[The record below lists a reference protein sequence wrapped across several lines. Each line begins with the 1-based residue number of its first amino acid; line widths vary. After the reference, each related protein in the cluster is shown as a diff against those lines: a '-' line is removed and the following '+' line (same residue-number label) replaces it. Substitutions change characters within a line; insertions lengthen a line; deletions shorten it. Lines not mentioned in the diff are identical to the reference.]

1 MDKDIEETDLAV
13 GAVGSEGARRSSTL
27 SMARDER
34 PAAPL
39 APGQRS
45 SLARKRGAAAH
56 AWRAGR
62 RLPAG
67 SRCRCGSRRSGA
79 GTGSPGSTPGCASVT
94 TIRRTANAAGRIAAS
109 AS

>member
-39 APGQRS
+39 APGQRW
-45 SLARKRGAAAH
+45 SLARKR
-56 AWRAGR
+56 RVL
-62 RLPAG
+62 RLMQGEPVEG
-67 SRCRCGSRRSGA
+67 
-79 GTGSPGSTPGCASVT
+79 
-94 TIRRTANAAGRIAAS
+94 
-109 AS
+109 